1 MTNADPTATPPMVET
16 GPALVWRWW
25 SIAWAGRGVWLA
37 AIIGLSFVTAALSA
51 GFPWLWQYLVDD
63 AMESGS
69 PARLRQ
75 IAGWMAGIG
84 AAQLVVYVVLQG
96 LRSVINAA
104 IQWTVRQNVFEH
116 LSRLESGFYGRWRT
130 GDLVTRLSDD
140 AGEKISWFLCSGVFR
155 TFEASLIVLA
165 CLASAVAVAPGVAAW
180 MVLPLPLLIVAQAFA
195 QGTLGRRYGAVQRSI
210 SGINDELTSTFGG
223 IRIVQAAG
231 LQGSARHR
239 FMEQA
244 EGQRRAE
251 VRTSAVQHIV
261 HLMYGYGWQ
270 MAVVAL
276 LLAGGRQVMTGA
288 ITLGQFVTMEGL
300 VMTMVWPM
308 FDAGMFLSKYK
319 QASVALARLQQLC
332 DEVPGADGPPRGA
345 PLAQSAALPLRA
357 GSLVAVVGEVGS
369 GKSTL
374 MEALARAGG
383 GDGYVPQDPM
393 LMSATLREN
402 ILLGRDVSPEGLARA
417 LDVSRLE
424 QDLPAFPEGLETAVG
439 ERGVTLSGGQQ
450 QRVALARALVGEP
463 ALLLLDDATAAL
475 DADTESAFWDR
486 LEAVLPGIAA
496 VVVTHRVATIQ
507 RADEVL
513 VLEDSAV
520 AQRGQHADLVLTEG
534 PYGRIYGR
542 YEAEARVALCATG
555 SALAPVEG

>member
-1 MTNADPTATPPMVET
+1 MSGSPEPVRPVVASA
-16 GPALVWRWW
+16 PALILRWW
-25 SIAWAGRGVWLA
+25 RIAWAGRGLWLA
-37 AIIGLSFVTAALSA
+37 AIIGLSFVMAGLAA

-63 AMESGS
+63 ATADGS

-75 IAGWMAGIG
+75 VAGWMAGIG
-84 AAQLVVYVVLQG
+84 AAQLVVYVMLQG
-96 LRSVINAA
+96 ARSIVNAA
-104 IQWTVRQNVFEH
+104 IQWRVRQNVFEH
-116 LSRLESGFYGRWRT
+116 LSHLEPGFYERWRT

-195 QGTLGRRYGAVQRSI
+195 QGTLGRRFAAVQRSI
-210 SGINDELTSTFGG
+210 SGINDELTATFGG

-231 LQGSARHR
+231 LQEAAHR
-239 FMEQA
+239 RFLEQA
-244 EGQRRAE
+244 HAQQRAE
-251 VRTSAVQHIV
+251 VRTSAVQHVV

-270 MAVVAL
+270 TAVVAL
-276 LLAGGRQVMTGA
+276 LLAGGHQVMAGT

-308 FDAGMFLSKYK
+308 FDVGMFLSKYK
-319 QASVALARLQQLC
+319 QAAVALGRLQQLT

-345 PLAQSAALPLRA
+345 SLAEASRLPPSPGR
-357 GSLVAVVGEVGS
+357 LVAVVGEVAS

-374 MEALARAGG
+374 MDALARGG
-383 GDGYVPQDPM
+383 GGGGYVPQDPV
-393 LMSATLREN
+393 LMSTTLRDN
-402 ILLGRDVSPEGLARA
+402 ILLGRDVSDDVLTQA
-417 LDVSRLE
+417 LDVSRLQ
-424 QDLPAFPEGLETAVG
+424 QDLPALPNGLDTAVG

-450 QRVALARALVGEP
+450 QRVALARALVGGP
-463 ALLLLDDATAAL
+463 PLLLLDDATAAL

-486 LEAVLPGIAA
+486 LEAVLPGVAA

-513 VLEDSAV
+513 VLEDGAV
-520 AQRGQHADLVLTEG
+520 AQRGRHDDLVRTDG
-534 PYGRIYGR
+534 PYRRIYGR
-542 YEAEARVALCATG
+542 YEAEAQVALRSTG
-555 SALAPVEG
+555 EALAPVVG